1 MDGQERDPLRVVIQ
15 TRPAAESDLDDL
27 WRIQSACLPAVQ
39 WNVADYLRHE
49 CLVGTIE
56 DRVAG
61 FAVARR
67 AAADELEI
75 LNVAVDP
82 PFRRR
87 GVACRL
93 IEQLLANFHGN
104 VYLEVRASNLGARK
118 LYHSIGFEAVGVRN
132 DYYDTPG
139 ESAIVMKFHSC

>member
-1 MDGQERDPLRVVIQ
+1 MDGRERHPLRVVIQ
-15 TRPAAESDLDDL
+15 TRPAAESDLDEL
-27 WRIQSACLPAVQ
+27 FRIQSASLPAVQ

-49 CLVGTIE
+49 CLVATMD
-56 DRVAG
+56 DRLAG

-67 AAADELEI
+67 TAEDELEI

-87 GVACRL
+87 GVARCL
-93 IEQLLANFHGN
+93 VQQLLANFRGN
-104 VYLEVRASNLGARK
+104 VYLEVRASNFAARK
-118 LYHSIGFEAVGVRN
+118 LYYSLGFEAIGVRN
-132 DYYDTPG
+132 DYYDSPG